1 MSTAT
6 MMDDKDKELLLK
18 GIIKKYLKRE
28 DNIYLSERLFVAKS
42 ILNWIFENSKHPNV
56 IKLYIKD
63 LEKYLNGEMDLKWIN
78 GIITKK
84 SKKEDKND
92 NKKTKDTKEE

>member
-1 MSTAT
+1 MGTAII
-6 MMDDKDKELLLK
+6 MDDKDKDLLLK
-18 GIIKKYLKRE
+18 GIIKKYLKIE
-28 DNIYLSERLFVAKS
+28 DNILLSERLFIAKS

-56 IKLYIKD
+56 INLYMKD
-63 LEKYLNGEMDLKWIN
+63 LEKYLNGEMELKWIN

>member
-1 MSTAT
+1 MGMAII
-6 MMDDKDKELLLK
+6 MDDKDKDLLLK
-18 GIIKKYLKRE
+18 GIIKKYLKIE
-28 DNIYLSERLFVAKS
+28 DNILLSERLFIAKS

-56 IKLYIKD
+56 INLYMKD
-63 LEKYLNGEMDLKWIN
+63 LEKYLNGEMELKWIN

>member
-1 MSTAT
+1 MGMAIT
-6 MMDDKDKELLLK
+6 MDDKDKDLLLK
-18 GIIKKYLKRE
+18 GIVKKYLKIE
-28 DNIYLSERLFVAKS
+28 DNILLSERLFIAKS

-56 IKLYIKD
+56 INLYMKD
-63 LEKYLNGEMDLKWIN
+63 LEKYLNGEMELKWIN

-92 NKKTKDTKEE
+92 NKKTKDSKEE

>member
-18 GIIKKYLKRE
+18 GILKKYLKKE
-28 DNIYLSERLFVAKS
+28 DNIYLSERLFIAKS

-56 IKLYIKD
+56 INLYVKD

-84 SKKEDKND
+84 SKKENKND

>member
-18 GIIKKYLKRE
+18 GILKKYLKKE
-28 DNIYLSERLFVAKS
+28 DNIYLSERLFIAKS
-42 ILNWIFENSKHPNV
+42 VLNWIFENSKHPNV
-56 IKLYIKD
+56 INLYVKD
-63 LEKYLNGEMDLKWIN
+63 LEKYLNGEMELKWID

-84 SKKEDKND
+84 SKKENKND

>member
-1 MSTAT
+1 MSMAT

-18 GIIKKYLKRE
+18 GILKKYLKKE
-28 DNIYLSERLFVAKS
+28 DNIYLSERLFIAKS
-42 ILNWIFENSKHPNV
+42 VLNWIFENSKHPNV
-56 IKLYIKD
+56 INLYVKD
-63 LEKYLNGEMDLKWIN
+63 LEKYLNGEMELKWID

-84 SKKEDKND
+84 SKKENKND

>member
-1 MSTAT
+1 
-6 MMDDKDKELLLK
+6 
-18 GIIKKYLKRE
+18 
-28 DNIYLSERLFVAKS
+28 LSERLFIAKS

-56 IKLYIKD
+56 INLYMKD
-63 LEKYLNGEMDLKWIN
+63 LEKYLNGEMELKWIN